1 MDNPTI
7 DKQAIR
13 ERIAQL
19 EAERDAFLAQA
30 NSRLSAFGGAIEA
43 LNGLLADEQSAE
55 VTSDTADSG

>member
-30 NSRLSAFGGAIEA
+30 NSRLAAFGGAIEA